1 MKFWNYA
8 LLSVSTL
15 VALRSLAAPPL
26 ESLTLDQALTL
37 AENGQPQIAEARAL
51 VEAAEGRV
59 QQAGAWPNPEA
70 ILGAQQLPFGGNG
83 ANEKEYVAG
92 VGLTVPLGG
101 RVAKAR
107 EAERFERE
115 IRARGLEA
123 THRDIRQRVHRTF
136 ANALY
141 HERAFQF
148 QSELARYAAKTVDIT
163 RARFESGEVLREDL
177 ARAEMELGRAKV
189 DEQRAE
195 AMRAQSLV
203 ALASAMGDATLVV
216 KSLSGSL
223 EETFEIPTLEALAT
237 NLLRLPESEQAEAGV
252 RASLARLDQ
261 VKSERI
267 PDVKVEALYHRLD
280 ASKSNTFDLGV
291 SIPLPL
297 FNRGQGRVKEARAE
311 VAAAEARS
319 RRTQNELRVQLRE
332 SYSMLSTA
340 LANRRVFQT
349 KIIPHA
355 EAARKSA
362 EARFAVGDIS
372 LAEALPIRREWASM
386 QLSYLESL
394 RDVMQAWAAVKT
406 VAVR

>member
-1 MKFWNYA
+1 MKSRNYA

-15 VALRSLAAPPL
+15 VSLRLLAAPPL

-70 ILGAQQLPFGGNG
+70 IAGAQQMPLRGGG
-83 ANEKEYVAG
+83 ANDREYVAG
-92 VGLTVPLGG
+92 VGLTVPVGG

-107 EAERFERE
+107 EAERLERE

-123 THRDIRQRVHRTF
+123 THREIRQRVHSSF
-136 ANALY
+136 AKALY
-141 HERAFQF
+141 HERALQL
-148 QSELARYAAKTVDIT
+148 QSELARHAARTVDIT
-163 RARFESGEVLREDL
+163 RTRLESGDALREEL
-177 ARAEMELGRAKV
+177 ARAEMELGRARV

-203 ALASAMGDATLVV
+203 ALAAAMGDATLVV
-216 KSLSGSL
+216 KSLRGSL
-223 EETFEIPTLEALAT
+223 EETFEIPTLESLAA
-237 NLLRLPESEQAEAGV
+237 NLPRLPESEQAEAGV
-252 RASLARLDQ
+252 RASVARLDLA
-261 VKSERI
+261 KSERI

-280 ASKSNTFDLGV
+280 ASKANTFDLGV

-319 RRTQNELRVQLRE
+319 RRTQNEQRVQLHE
-332 SYSMLSTA
+332 SYSMFSTA
-340 LANRRVFQT
+340 LANRRVYQT
-349 KIIPHA
+349 EVIPYA
-355 EAARKSA
+355 ETARKSA
-362 EARFAVGDIS
+362 EARYAVGDIS
-372 LAEALPIRREWASM
+372 LAEVLPIRRDWASV
-386 QLSYLESL
+386 QLGYLESL
-394 RDVMQAWAAVKT
+394 RDVMQAWAAIKALT
-406 VAVR
+406 PR